1 LPLRYYEIAERDL
14 RILNPFSLRKLV
26 RVGYVAQLRR
36 GMHVLD
42 LACGKGEM
50 LCQWAKRFGV
60 TGVGVDHSEVFLAV
74 AQSRAKE
81 FNVEDRIRFVKGDA
95 GEYVIQPASFDA
107 IYCIGATWIRGD
119 FDGTVRFMRP
129 GLRERGSLIVG
140 EPFWRQLPLPE
151 EYKRTLSE
159 QDLRMDFRDL
169 AGTLKRIEDNGME
182 LTGMVLASEDDWD
195 NYEAAHWRNME
206 QWVRENPEDT
216 DVSEFGAI
224 MRKDRDVYLR
234 WAREF
239 LGWGVFIIQESKLV
253 KTR

>member
-1 LPLRYYEIAERDL
+1 
-14 RILNPFSLRKLV
+14 
-26 RVGYVAQLRR
+26 
-36 GMHVLD
+36 
-42 LACGKGEM
+42 
-50 LCQWAKRFGV
+50 
-60 TGVGVDHSEVFLAV
+60 
-74 AQSRAKE
+74 
-81 FNVEDRIRFVKGDA
+81 
-95 GEYVIQPASFDA
+95 
-107 IYCIGATWIRGD
+107 
-119 FDGTVRFMRP
+119 
-129 GLRERGSLIVG
+129 
-140 EPFWRQLPLPE
+140 
-151 EYKRTLSE
+151 
-159 QDLRMDFRDL
+159 MDFRDL